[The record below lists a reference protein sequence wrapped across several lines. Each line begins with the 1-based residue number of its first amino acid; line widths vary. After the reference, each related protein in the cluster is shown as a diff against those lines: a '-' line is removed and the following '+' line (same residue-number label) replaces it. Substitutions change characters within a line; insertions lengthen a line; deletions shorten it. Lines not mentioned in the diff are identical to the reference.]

1 VVGEL
6 VEKRLI
12 IFTQSL
18 PDKKKAV
25 PLHSQTTKRAAGN
38 QKKQAVGTLKQALMS
53 TSRPTKTSH
62 STESTQSL
70 YLLRKW

>member
-6 VEKRLI
+6 LEKRLI

-18 PDKKKAV
+18 PNKKKAV

-38 QKKQAVGTLKQALMS
+38 QKRQAVETLKQALVS
-53 TSRPTKTSH
+53 ASRPSPA
-62 STESTQSL
+62 SQSL
-70 YLLRKW
+70 YLLRKR

>member
-25 PLHSQTTKRAAGN
+25 PLHSQTTKRAAG
-38 QKKQAVGTLKQALMS
+38 T
-53 TSRPTKTSH
+53 
-62 STESTQSL
+62 
-70 YLLRKW
+70 RKGRQWEL

>member
-12 IFTQSL
+12 IFAQSL

-38 QKKQAVGTLKQALMS
+38 QKK
-53 TSRPTKTSH
+53 
-62 STESTQSL
+62 
-70 YLLRKW
+70 

>member
-25 PLHSQTTKRAAGN
+25 PLHSQTTKRAAGTR
-38 QKKQAVGTLKQALMS
+38 KGKQQEL
-53 TSRPTKTSH
+53 
-62 STESTQSL
+62 
-70 YLLRKW
+70 